1 FAAFGINDSGTTHGP
16 VSPSD
21 FQKQMAVMADEGAA
35 KKATFIR
42 TTSPPLQARSGA
54 KETNDRWQPYCDATL
69 ALGASKGLLVDDLN
83 ARAIE
88 YYDMIGQTAAA
99 ALTLTG

>member
-1 FAAFGINDSGTTHGP
+1 LH
-16 VSPSD
+16 
-21 FQKQMAVMADEGAA
+21 
-35 KKATFIR
+35 
-42 TTSPPLQARSGA
+42 
-54 KETNDRWQPYCDATL
+54 ATL

-99 ALTLTG
+99 ALTFNGDKAHFNKAGATAMAQLAAKELTRIKSALAAYLK

>member
-1 FAAFGINDSGTTHGP
+1 
-16 VSPSD
+16 
-21 FQKQMAVMADEGAA
+21 
-35 KKATFIR
+35 
-42 TTSPPLQARSGA
+42 L
-54 KETNDRWQPYCDATL
+54 QPYCDATL

-99 ALTLTG
+99 ALTFNGDKAHFNKAGATAMAQLASKELTRIKSPLAAYLK